1 MNKIRYFI
9 SFYAAKATI
18 LLLKLLRKNATV
30 YPGKLA
36 IKICPDFLGHIQK
49 PKKLICITGT
59 NGKTTVSNLVT
70 DILRKNGYKVLNNG
84 FGSNVA
90 RGIVTTLVTGVN
102 FFGKSKYDI
111 GILEID
117 ERSSKLI
124 YPYINPDYILCTNI
138 FRDSMKRNANTEFIL
153 SILND
158 SIPKKTKLILNADDL
173 LCSSISPENS
183 RVYFGIDKLDT
194 DIKECINIIQ
204 DIKTCPKCD
213 TKLEYDYLRYHHI
226 GHAHCPNC
234 GFESPHA
241 DYLVTEVDFENKKIE
256 VNNKDKTTKFQLI
269 QTSIFNIYNMIAAIS
284 LLSEIGLEE
293 DVIQRSFTELEIV
306 KTRFDEEFINGKRI
320 IMHLAKGQNPV
331 ACSRVFDYVQHETGN
346 KMIILLIDDF
356 FDAKESSENVAW
368 LYDADFQLL
377 NHDSIKQILVA
388 GDRYLDT
395 KLRLLLAGIDEDRI
409 AADKEYD
416 KILNYVNLKNIDTI
430 YVLYDMYQSENTN
443 SIKNRLIQKMNADN
457 TLDEKE
463 KE

>member
-1 MNKIRYFI
+1 MNKIRFFI
-9 SFYAAKATI
+9 AFYVARITI

-36 IKICPDFLGHIQK
+36 IKISPDFLGHIQK

-59 NGKTTVSNLVT
+59 NGKTTVSNIVT
-70 DILRKNGYKVLNNG
+70 DILIKNGYKVLNNG

-90 RGIVTTLVTGVN
+90 RGIATTLVTGVN

-124 YPYINPDYILCTNI
+124 YPYINPDYIVCTNI

-194 DIKECINIIQ
+194 DVKECINTIQ
-204 DIKTCPKCD
+204 DIKTCPNCD

-226 GHAHCPNC
+226 GHAHCPIC

-241 DYLVTEVDFENKKIE
+241 DYLVTKVDFENKKIE
-256 VNNKDKTTKFQLI
+256 VKHKEQNTEFQLI
-269 QTSIFNIYNMIAAIS
+269 QTSIFNIYNMVAAIS
-284 LLSEIGLEE
+284 LLSEIGLEK
-293 DVIQRSFTELEIV
+293 DVIQKSFSELEIV
-306 KTRFDEEFINGKRI
+306 KTRFDEEVINGKRVI
-320 IMHLAKGQNPV
+320 LHLAKGQNPV
-331 ACSRVFDYVQHETGN
+331 ACSRVFDYVKHETGN
-346 KMIILLIDDF
+346 KMVILLIDDF

-368 LYDADFQLL
+368 LYDADFQFL
-377 NHDSIKQILVA
+377 NDDSIKQILVA

-395 KLRLLLAGIDEDRI
+395 KLRLLLAGVDNDRI
-409 AADKEYD
+409 AANKEYYKIVDYVDLKDID
-416 KILNYVNLKNIDTI
+416 KI

-443 SIKNRLIQKMNADN
+443 LIKNKLVKIIKIDN
-457 TLDEKE
+457 MLDGKE
-463 KE
+463 ND